1 MTLRLYNT
9 LTRRKEEFQPLDP
22 GNLRVYVC
30 GPTVYDYPHIGN
42 ARPVVVFDLLFRLL
56 RYIYGSNH
64 VTYVRNITDVD
75 DKINARAG
83 QDYPQL
89 PLNEAIAR
97 VTEQTKR
104 QFHADIAA
112 LSCLPP
118 TVEPCATEHIDD
130 MKAMIERLVAKS
142 CAYVA
147 EDHVLFHVA
156 TRPDYGALA
165 HRSLDEM
172 LAGARVEVAPYK
184 RDPMDFVLWK
194 PSKPGEPAWPSPC
207 GIEAPGR
214 PGWHIECSAMSWKH
228 LGETF
233 DIHGGGIDLMFPH
246 HENELAQSRCAL
258 GVERMASVW
267 MHNGFLQVEG
277 RKMAKS
283 EGNFVTIHDLLHTSA
298 LGGRSW
304 PGDVLRLALLM
315 THYRDPLDFSA
326 DRLDEAAAKLDVWAS
341 LVSDVSV
348 FDLDTAPSEDLVATL
363 SDDLNTPQALTWLAA
378 REDECRRSLTAARQF
393 AADVAFMGCF
403 PFDFGQRRY
412 DGREDE
418 PEQVMTESIAPRPLL
433 EQELALLGMMTTK
446 AVAATRR
453 GLEVGDIEELV
464 EARNQARAARNFAD
478 ADRIRAELDAMGIML
493 RDSKDGTTWEVRR

>member
-9 LTRRKEEFQPLDP
+9 LTRRKEDFRPLDAD
-22 GNLRVYVC
+22 NVRVYVC
-30 GPTVYDYPHIGN
+30 GPTVYDFAHIGN
-42 ARPVVVFDLLFRLL
+42 ARPVVVFDVLFRLL
-56 RYIYGSNH
+56 RHLYPR

-75 DKINARAG
+75 DKINARAAR
-83 QDYPQL
+83 DFPDL
-89 PLNEAIAR
+89 PLNEAIGR
-97 VTEQTKR
+97 VTEGTLR
-104 QFHADIAA
+104 QFHADVAA
-112 LSCLPP
+112 LGCLEP
-118 TVEPCATEHIDD
+118 TVEPRATGHIDD
-130 MKAMIERLVAKS
+130 MKAMIERLVEKD

-156 TRPDYGALA
+156 AMPDYGVLA
-165 HRSLDEM
+165 NRSLDEM

-184 RDPMDFVLWK
+184 RDAMDFVLWK
-194 PSKPGEPAWPSPC
+194 PSRPGEPAWPSPC
-207 GIEAPGR
+207 GIETPGR

-298 LGGRSW
+298 LGGRAW

-315 THYRDPLDFSA
+315 TQYREPLDFSA

-348 FDLDTAPSEDLVATL
+348 FDLDTAPSVDLVDTL
-363 SDDLNTPQALTWLAA
+363 ADDLNTPRALTWLAA
-378 REDECRRSLTAARQF
+378 CEDECRRKPAAARQF
-393 AADVAFMGCF
+393 AADVAFIGCF

-412 DGREDE
+412 DGIEAE
-418 PEQVMTESIAPRPLL
+418 PERMEC
-433 EQELALLGMMTTK
+433 GMMTTK

-453 GLEVGDIEELV
+453 GLKVGRIEELV
-464 EARNQARAARNFAD
+464 EARNQTRTARNFVD
-478 ADRIRAELDAMGIML
+478 ADRIRAELEAMGVML
-493 RDSKDGTTWEVRR
+493 HDSKNGTTWEVRR